1 MANRVLGLVLVLACA
16 SALSCGSASAQPA
29 GKPKGGG
36 TGAGSGKTGGTTTTT
51 PTTTK
56 TGGDK
61 PAAPLGPTRE
71 KAQALREGADLLEKA
86 QNALDGGNK
95 NLAEQLFSTAEL
107 LVGADA
113 LADLA
118 DQFRAG
124 APPRVTT
131 PTVKVEDT
139 GPQAKAVGS
148 SEEDDAEAKPEKG
161 SLTGTLQLDGKAP
174 GDALAFVTLEPT
186 SKKWKARKAKER
198 VMEQRDRQFGPRL
211 MLIPVGSKVTFPNFD
226 KVFHNVFSTSASA
239 AFDLGLYKEGQS
251 RDVTFTKEGIIRI
264 GCNLHA
270 NMSATI
276 VVIAAPHYVFTKDD
290 GSFAFKS
297 LAPGK
302 YKLRAWSEKSEEPI
316 TQEVTIKA
324 GANTVSV
331 GVAADS
337 KGITD
342 KFGVPRGKK
351 K

>member
-1 MANRVLGLVLVLACA
+1 MARYLLVLACGL
-16 SALSCGSASAQPA
+16 ALSCGSAAAQPA

-36 TGAGSGKTGGTTTTT
+36 GTGAGSGTTATTK
-51 PTTTK
+51 PK
-56 TGGDK
+56 TGGDQPVANK
-61 PAAPLGPTRE
+61 PLGPTRE
-71 KAQALREGADLLEKA
+71 KAQLLREAADLLDKA

-107 LVGADA
+107 LVGSDA
-113 LADLA
+113 VADLA
-118 DQFRAG
+118 EQFRAG

-148 SEEDDAEAKPEKG
+148 SEEDDADAKPEKG
-161 SLTGTLQLDGKAP
+161 SLTGTLLLDGKAP
-174 GDALAFVTLEPT
+174 GDALAFVTLEPL
-186 SKKWKARKAKER
+186 SKKWKARKPKER

-211 MLIPVGSKVTFPNFD
+211 MLIPVGSKVLFPNFD
-226 KVFHNVFSTSASA
+226 KVFHNVFSTSASS

-251 RDVTFTKEGIIRI
+251 RDVTFTKEGIVRI

-276 VVIAAPHYVFTKDD
+276 VVIGAPHYVFTKDD

-302 YKLRAWSEKSEEPI
+302 YKLRAWSEKTDEPI

-324 GANTVSV
+324 GANTVEV
-331 GVAADS
+331 GVAADA
-337 KGITD
+337 KGTTD
-342 KFGVPRGKK
+342 KFGAPRGKK
-351 K
+351 KDK